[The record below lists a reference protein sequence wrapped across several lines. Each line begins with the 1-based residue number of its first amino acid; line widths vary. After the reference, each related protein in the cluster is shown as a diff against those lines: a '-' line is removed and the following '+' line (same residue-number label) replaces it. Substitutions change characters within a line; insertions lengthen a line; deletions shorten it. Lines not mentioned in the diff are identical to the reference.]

1 MIKIKIETL
10 EKIIQPIGIAF
21 PIIISLF
28 TSYSLIYGYK
38 TSDLLKKEIYSSTTE
53 IALYKL
59 AKVVLN
65 LTISLFLSIGIFA
78 YAMVSSNLTFAD
90 FLNEINSKPEN
101 KFTISLYFL
110 IFSTMLLAML
120 TNIPSIYESL
130 FPSRPKIKH
139 SNFYVLASELNVGN
153 IPRNTKLFFVSKIDK
168 ETLLFYYSLKKEDI
182 RIIYPINELAKTKI
196 FYEKDLSFFEEIKQ
210 LNESITRQNF
220 YIYLLPLLF
229 IGIFYTV
236 LTFITKNWDSL
247 IFLSVITIVPYLI
260 IFSPSIF
267 NYFKKICLRKKL
279 NNH

>member
-1 MIKIKIETL
+1 
-10 EKIIQPIGIAF
+10 
-21 PIIISLF
+21 
-28 TSYSLIYGYK
+28 
-38 TSDLLKKEIYSSTTE
+38 
-53 IALYKL
+53 
-59 AKVVLN
+59 
-65 LTISLFLSIGIFA
+65 
-78 YAMVSSNLTFAD
+78 
-90 FLNEINSKPEN
+90 
-101 KFTISLYFL
+101 
-110 IFSTMLLAML
+110 
-120 TNIPSIYESL
+120 
-130 FPSRPKIKH
+130 
-139 SNFYVLASELNVGN
+139 GN